1 MFPADARFGRIS
13 VVNPVLA
20 LLLRIPTHGLG
31 LFVAALPRSWEV
43 ALGRFLGRVA
53 LRVDPKRRKIA
64 EENIRRCLPELG
76 PQGWKKILRE
86 NYEHYGVL
94 VLELAH
100 MFTPIDGHWRAYVAR
115 TAPVEGLE
123 HWEKVHARGKGE
135 LFCSAHLAN
144 WEFAAAAGAIRG
156 MKVTIVTRKL
166 KPQWL
171 HDWMETVRL
180 STGVRCAY
188 QPRTVPTVMKRLRDG
203 EGVVFVMDQ
212 YMPPPMGEPTRFFGV
227 TVDTLAALAPLARRT
242 GAAILPVRQ
251 IRGRDGLVRILVDPE
266 FVLGDDDKADNQRLA
281 DLVESWIRAV
291 PGQWLWAHRRFKHVD
306 WTEADRR
313 AQTA

>member
-1 MFPADARFGRIS
+1 M
-13 VVNPVLA
+13 NPVLA

-31 LFVAALPRSWEV
+31 LFVAVLPRSWET
-43 ALGRFLGRVA
+43 ALGRFLGRIA
-53 LRVDPKRRKIA
+53 MRVDPKRRKIA
-64 EENIRRCLPELG
+64 QENIERCLPKLSPAERRL
-76 PQGWKKILRE
+76 ILVQ

-94 VLELAH
+94 TLELAH
-100 MFTPIDGHWRAYVAR
+100 MFTPIEGHWPAYVAR
-115 TAPVEGLE
+115 TTRIEGLE
-123 HWEKVHARGKGE
+123 NWEKVHARGKGE

-144 WEFAAAAGAIRG
+144 WEFAAAAGAIGG

-171 HDWMETVRL
+171 HDWMEKVRL
-180 STGVRCAY
+180 SAGVQATY

-227 TVDTLAALAPLARRT
+227 LVDTLAAIAPLSRRT

-251 IRGRDGLVRILVDPE
+251 IRGQDGLVRILVDPE
-266 FVLGDDDKADNQRLA
+266 IPLSDDDKADNQRLA
-281 DLVESWIRAV
+281 DMVEGWIRAV

-306 WTEADRR
+306 WSQRDRR